1 MTLHQVIVISEWFF
15 LLYFI
20 GLHGSYLILNLISF
34 LKLSHYTQERALD
47 DLPQVHSGFEPPISI
62 LVPAYN
68 EEANITSSIRS
79 LLQMSYPEYEII
91 VINDGSK
98 DGTLAALCQ
107 EFSLVRF
114 PEVYCDRLPTQEVRA
129 IYRSTIYSQLR
140 VLDKANGG
148 KADALNAG
156 INSARHTLF
165 CGLDA
170 DSILQRDSLERL
182 VRPFLE
188 DPEMV
193 ACGGTVR
200 IANGCQVRGGFLVA
214 AGLPRNPLAL
224 FQIVEYLRAFL
235 FGRVGW
241 SQMNALL
248 LISGAFGL
256 FHTETVIKVGGY
268 RHSTIGEDMELIVRM
283 HRKLR
288 QMKQPYRIAY
298 VPDPVCW
305 TEAPEDLK
313 TLRNQRVRWQ
323 RGLSDSLS
331 LNLSLMFNP
340 RSGLAGWL
348 AFPYM
353 VIFEWFGPLI
363 EVIGY
368 LFMALSF
375 WFGMVSPLAMMAFLL
390 MATGLGLLNS
400 VTALLL
406 EEISFHIYP
415 RPKHLLILLLVAAAE
430 NLGYRQLNSFWRLK
444 GLLEW
449 IFGKQAKW
457 GEMTRKA
464 SLHSGDVKSHSQNT
478 TSSPEPLVTD
488 S

>member
-1 MTLHQVIVISEWFF
+1 MIWHEIVVISEWFF

-34 LKLSHYTQERALD
+34 LKLSRYTQERALD
-47 DLPQVHSGFEPPISI
+47 DLPRVDSGFELPISI

-68 EEANITSSIRS
+68 EEANITASIRS
-79 LLQMSYPEYEII
+79 LLQLSYPEYEII

-98 DGTLAALCQ
+98 DRTLEALCK

-114 PEVYCDRLPTQEVRA
+114 PEVYRDRLPTQEVRA
-129 IYRSTIYSQLR
+129 IYRSPTYSQLR

-156 INSARHTLF
+156 INSARYTLF

-170 DSILQRDSLERL
+170 DSLLQRDSLERL

-200 IANGCQVRGGFLVA
+200 IANGCQVRGGFLVG

-235 FGRVGW
+235 FGRLGW

-256 FHTETVIKVGGY
+256 FHKETVIEVGGY

-283 HRKLR
+283 HRILR
-288 QMKQPYRIAY
+288 QARRAYRIAY

-313 TLRNQRVRWQ
+313 TLKNQRVRWQ
-323 RGLSDSLS
+323 RGLCDSLS
-331 LNLSLMFNP
+331 LNLGLLFDR
-340 RSGLAGWL
+340 RSGAAGWL

-353 VIFEWFGPLI
+353 VIFEWLGPLI

-368 LFMALSF
+368 GFMLLSF
-375 WFGMVSPLAMMAFLL
+375 SLGLVSYTAMIAFML
-390 MATGLGLLNS
+390 MAVGLGLLNS

-444 GLLEW
+444 GLMEW
-449 IFGKQAKW
+449 LLGKQAKW
-457 GEMTRKA
+457 GEMTRNA
-464 SLHSGDVKSHSQNT
+464 SLQSANSQT
-478 TSSPEPLVTD
+478 LSQSSPEPSTAAATD
-488 S
+488 A

>member
-1 MTLHQVIVISEWFF
+1 MTWREAVVISEWFF

-34 LKLSHYTQERALD
+34 LKLSRYTQERALD
-47 DLPQVHSGFEPPISI
+47 DLPRVDSGFELPISI

-68 EEANITSSIRS
+68 EEANITASIRS
-79 LLQMSYPEYEII
+79 LLQLSYPEFEII

-98 DGTLAALCQ
+98 DRTLEVLCE

-114 PEVYCDRLPTQEVRA
+114 PEVYCDRLPTQDVRA
-129 IYRSTIYSQLR
+129 IYRSPAYSQLR

-156 INSARHTLF
+156 INSARYTLF

-200 IANGCQVRGGFLVA
+200 IANGCQVRGGFLVG

-235 FGRVGW
+235 FGRLGW
-241 SQMNALL
+241 SQLNALL

-256 FHTETVIKVGGY
+256 FHKETVIQVGGY
-268 RHSTIGEDMELIVRM
+268 RHSTIGEDMELIVRL

-288 QMKQPYRIAY
+288 QAGAAYRIAY
-298 VPDPVCW
+298 IPDPVCW

-323 RGLSDSLS
+323 RGLCESLS
-331 LNLSLMFNP
+331 LNL
-340 RSGLAGWL
+340 GLLFHWRGGAAGWL

-363 EVIGY
+363 EVVGY
-368 LFMALSF
+368 GFMALSF
-375 WFGMVSPLAMMAFLL
+375 VLDLVSYTAMAAFLL
-390 MATGLGLLNS
+390 MAIGLGLLNS

-415 RPKHLLILLLVAAAE
+415 RPKHLLILLLIAAAE
-430 NLGYRQLNSFWRLK
+430 NLGYRQLNSLWRLQ

-449 IFGKQAKW
+449 VFGKKAKW
-457 GEMTRKA
+457 GEMTRNA
-464 SLHSGDVKSHSQNT
+464 SLQSADSQLLSRNP
-478 TSSPEPLVTD
+478 PEPSKTVPTD

>member
-1 MTLHQVIVISEWFF
+1 MTLHDVIVISEWFF
-15 LLYFI
+15 LLYFV

-34 LKLSHYTQERALD
+34 LKLSRYTQERALD

-68 EEANITSSIRS
+68 EEANITASIRS
-79 LLQMSYPEYEII
+79 LLQMGYPEYEII
-91 VINDGSK
+91 VINDGSR
-98 DGTLAALCQ
+98 DRTMEVLCR

-114 PEVYCDRLPTQEVRA
+114 PEVYCDRLPTQAVRA
-129 IYRSTIYSQLR
+129 IYRSTTYAQLR

-156 INSARHTLF
+156 INSARYTLF

-200 IANGCQVRGGFLVA
+200 IANGCQVRGGFLVG
-214 AGLPRNPLAL
+214 AGLPSNLLAL

-235 FGRVGW
+235 FGRLGW

-256 FHTETVIKVGGY
+256 FHTETVIQVGGY
-268 RHSTIGEDMELIVRM
+268 RHSTIGEDMELIVRL

-288 QMKQPYRIAY
+288 QQGQPYRIAY

-331 LNLSLMFNP
+331 LNLSLMFH
-340 RSGLAGWL
+340 RRGGVAGWV

-363 EVIGY
+363 EVVGY
-368 LFMALSF
+368 VFMALSF
-375 WFGMVSPLAMMAFLL
+375 GLGIVSYPAMAAFLL
-390 MATGLGLLNS
+390 MAVGLGLLNS

-430 NLGYRQLNSFWRLK
+430 NLGYRQLNSLWRLQ

-449 IFGKQAKW
+449 VFGKQAKW

-464 SLHSGDVKSHSQNT
+464 SLHSADLKIPSHLTAEPSEAVT
-478 TSSPEPLVTD
+478 TES
-488 S
+488 